1 MGAARGHGARAF
13 GRSRHKS
20 PPEGMRKARPPNN
33 NGGNRGEL
41 ACVTLG
47 VALAFRHHH
56 SECTLPRWALLPQRE
71 ATPVGLAPF
80 FTGREKM
87 DMANSRYSHRQDPS
101 AGLHEALGFHVVA
114 PAARAPLTELGA
126 VHQAHSLDCFL
137 IDLGSD
143 IPVVEVHQLQR
154 LTIQFLHGLEP
165 AFRIEVALSL
175 RLVPHRPLPGH
186 PGIVPG
192 GLLNDLE
199 GLRYRCPVL
208 EGICPLVP
216 D

>member
-1 MGAARGHGARAF
+1 
-13 GRSRHKS
+13 
-20 PPEGMRKARPPNN
+20 
-33 NGGNRGEL
+33 
-41 ACVTLG
+41 
-47 VALAFRHHH
+47 
-56 SECTLPRWALLPQRE
+56 
-71 ATPVGLAPF
+71 
-80 FTGREKM
+80 
-87 DMANSRYSHRQDPS
+87 MANSRYSHRQDPS

-165 AFRIEVALSL
+165 AFRVEVAVSL
-175 RLVPHRPLPGH
+175 HLVPHRPPPDH
-186 PGIVPG
+186 PGVLSGHLLHQLDGLPHHLAGVGDTPPG
-192 GLLNDLE
+192 L
-199 GLRYRCPVL
+199 
-208 EGICPLVP
+208 P